1 VLLVL
6 LPPLPLPVSPTLAR
20 CTLRVCVSWH
30 VIALIC
36 VRRGRSSSRKPLP
49 KLPPKQALTT
59 SMTPPAVL
67 AQRSTPPVRV
77 RVV

>member
-1 VLLVL
+1 
-6 LPPLPLPVSPTLAR
+6 
-20 CTLRVCVSWH
+20 